1 MGATFVLRRTA
12 GRDRPRRHCP
22 LCRLPLVRVPPVAGG
37 PRDRTCSR
45 SCPRSRCRAGAAR
58 LVGADCRAGR
68 DDGRERLL
76 PDDDGVLLLRVHH
89 AGTRPAGRLRAAAAG
104 RRVKVTVLTSSYP
117 RTPVDT
123 AGRFVADAVE
133 RVRERGVDVE
143 VVSPAT
149 VRHYGIAYGSGVVG
163 NLRRNPARALL
174 LPLMLGTFR
183 QAARRAARDADL
195 VHAHWLPLGGI
206 AMTLGRPFVV
216 QLWGTDVEL
225 ARRAP
230 QLARQILRR
239 ARMTVCASNALADAA
254 REFGAGEVRVI
265 GSGVDVPDEVGP
277 EAEPPEVLYAGRLSR
292 EKGIL
297 DLLAAADG
305 MKLIIAGDG
314 PLRVQ
319 VPGALGFI
327 PHDQLGGFYERAA
340 MVAVPSHREGFGV
353 VCAEA
358 MAHGR
363 PVVAAAVGGLLDL
376 VVPEETG
383 LLVPPGDVRALRAAL
398 RRLLDDEELRHRLG
412 AAARERVKQRFSWQR
427 TTDLTLAAYEDA
439 LAEPRK

>member
-1 MGATFVLRRTA
+1 MKIV
-12 GRDRPRRHCP
+12 
-22 LCRLPLVRVPPVAGG
+22 
-37 PRDRTCSR
+37 
-45 SCPRSRCRAGAAR
+45 
-58 LVGADCRAGR
+58 
-68 DDGRERLL
+68 
-76 PDDDGVLLLRVHH
+76 
-89 AGTRPAGRLRAAAAG
+89 
-104 RRVKVTVLTSSYP
+104 VLTTSYP
-117 RTPVDT
+117 RSPGDA

-133 RVRERGVDVE
+133 HVRERGVEVE
-143 VVSPAT
+143 VVAPT
-149 VRHYGIAYGSGVVG
+149 HFRHYGLAYGSGILG
-163 NLRRNPARALL
+163 NLRREPWRVFLS
-174 LPLMLGTFR
+174 PLMLASFR
-183 QAARRAARDADL
+183 RAARRAARDADL

-439 LAEPRK
+439 LAEPSK